1 MLKIVMSVI
10 VMAVCLYGFYRNA
23 RLIGYYEG
31 VEDGTMLVLHD
42 MCAGDIRVQDGKLVF
57 GDVGYAFHDAK
68 TGEKLDELDID
79 KLTFIEK

>member
-1 MLKIVMSVI
+1 MLKIVLAI
-10 VMAVCLYGFYRNA
+10 IAMAFCLYGFYRNA

-42 MCAGDIRVQDGKLVF
+42 MCVGDVRIQDGKLVL

-68 TGEKLDELDID
+68 TGERVNELDLD
-79 KLTFIEK
+79 KLKFYEK